1 MSNAIFSE
9 FRDSEFAKKQCF
21 GFNDAFS
28 IQNADIGLLTNDYLK
43 FAFVENPQTKKR
55 FIDGKCFF
63 SLFLFTIT
71 FHSNNRNDD
80 NTI

>member
-1 MSNAIFSE
+1 MSNTIFSE
-9 FRDSEFAKKQCF
+9 FRNSEFAKNQCF

-43 FAFVENPQTKKR
+43 LAFVENPQTKKR
-55 FIDGKCFF
+55 FIDGKYFF
-63 SLFLFTIT
+63 SLFLLIIT

-80 NTI
+80 NSI

>member
-9 FRDSEFAKKQCF
+9 FRDSEFVKKQCF

-43 FAFVENPQTKKR
+43 FEFVENSQTKKL
-55 FIDGKCFF
+55 FIEALTCWR
-63 SLFLFTIT
+63 
-71 FHSNNRNDD
+71 SNGYVGVSSKSS
-80 NTI
+80 T